1 MKGGIVIDNEA
12 YDTLK
17 TVLRSAYEQAASGK
31 GKERHAYEDEEPFE
45 KQPICEISA
54 RLGSIDGVLF
64 QAVKK
69 IYECKRLP
77 TDRAI
82 NELLGAI
89 NYIAAAVILLEKEDL
104 GSDTQEEEQE

>member
-1 MKGGIVIDNEA
+1 MSA
-12 YDTLK
+12 YDS
-17 TVLRSAYEQAASGK
+17 LRSVLDEAFAQASKGK
-31 GKERHAYEDEEPFE
+31 GKERHAYSDEEPFE
-45 KQPICEISA
+45 KQPICEICT
-54 RLGSIDGVLF
+54 RLGSIDGALF

-77 TDRAI
+77 SERAV

>member
-1 MKGGIVIDNEA
+1 MSYSKLGNILNRAFD
-12 YDTLK
+12 
-17 TVLRSAYEQAASGK
+17 QAANGK
-31 GKERHAYEDEEPFE
+31 GKERHAYSDKEPFE
-45 KQPICEISA
+45 KQPICEICT
-54 RLGSIDGVLF
+54 RLGSIDGALF

-77 TDRAI
+77 TERAV

-89 NYIAAAVILLEKEDL
+89 NYIAAAIILLEKEDL